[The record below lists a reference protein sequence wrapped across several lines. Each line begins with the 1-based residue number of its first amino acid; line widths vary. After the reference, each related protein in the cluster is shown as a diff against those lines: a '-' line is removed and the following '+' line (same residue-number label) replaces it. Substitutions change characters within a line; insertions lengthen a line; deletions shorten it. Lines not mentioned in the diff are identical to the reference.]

1 MGGNS
6 LGGSTKI
13 NAMLYTR
20 GIPAE
25 YNAWKAAGR
34 HGWAYD
40 DLRQLFVQSEKDLDQ
55 QNGSKDD
62 IHGREGKNYLMRI
75 FCSANSV
82 TGEWVNRSHKERYWS
97 HTAL

>member
-40 DLRQLFVQSEKDLDQ
+40 DLKQFFVQSEKDLDQ
-55 QNGSKDD
+55 QNGSKSSTTLLF
-62 IHGREGKNYLMRI
+62 EMRD
-75 FCSANSV
+75 SALNV
-82 TGEWVNRSHKERYWS
+82 P
-97 HTAL
+97 